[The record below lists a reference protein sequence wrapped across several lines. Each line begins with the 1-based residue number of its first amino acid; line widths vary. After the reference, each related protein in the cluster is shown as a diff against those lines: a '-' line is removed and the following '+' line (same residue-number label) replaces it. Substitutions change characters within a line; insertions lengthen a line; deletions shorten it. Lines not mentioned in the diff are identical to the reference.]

1 MGRPSREVR
10 RQEKQLL
17 RKSISPVISLI
28 SRCKEPRD
36 RTLRETCVVLSEA
49 AVEFVASV
57 AAVAFEAATAL
68 IPFST
73 TIVCIRRLE
82 RKIAIAVKNR
92 RLSGESLRL
101 CVFRQCYEH
110 ADC

>member
-1 MGRPSREVR
+1 M
-10 RQEKQLL
+10 
-17 RKSISPVISLI
+17 
-28 SRCKEPRD
+28 
-36 RTLRETCVVLSEA
+36 RETCVVLSEA

-73 TIVCIRRLE
+73 TIVCIRRVE
-82 RKIAIAVKNR
+82 RKIVIAVQNR
-92 RLSGESLRL
+92 CLSGESLRL

-110 ADC
+110 ADCLKKEKKKVSVCCVYYYPAYLNTIVR